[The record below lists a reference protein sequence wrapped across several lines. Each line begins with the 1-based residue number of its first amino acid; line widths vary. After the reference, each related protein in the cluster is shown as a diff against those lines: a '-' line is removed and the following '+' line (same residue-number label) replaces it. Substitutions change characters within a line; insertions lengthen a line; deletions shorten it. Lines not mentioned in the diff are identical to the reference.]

1 MDCGKPDLF
10 WRDAEVLGMKE
21 AVKAARTLDCLG
33 LYCPE
38 PLFQTRENIDQIE
51 PGEILEVITDDPAA
65 EEDLKRFAKR
75 AGHEVVSYEKDGE
88 RMRFLIKR
96 NE

>member
-1 MDCGKPDLF
+1 
-10 WRDAEVLGMKE
+10 MKE
-21 AVKAARTLDCLG
+21 DVKPARTLDCRG

-38 PLFQTRENIDQIE
+38 PLFQTRENIDQIKL
-51 PGEILEVITDDPAA
+51 GEILEVMTDDPAA

-75 AGHEVVSYEKDGE
+75 AGHEVVSLEKGDDH
-88 RMRFLIKR
+88 MRFLIKR

>member
-1 MDCGKPDLF
+1 MT
-10 WRDAEVLGMKE
+10 E

-38 PLFQTRENIDQIE
+38 PLFQTRENIDQIK

-75 AGHEVVSYEKDGE
+75 TGHEIVSFEKNDMQ
-88 RMRFLIKR
+88 MRFLIKR
-96 NE
+96 IE

>member
-1 MDCGKPDLF
+1 
-10 WRDAEVLGMKE
+10 MKE
-21 AVKAARTLDCLG
+21 DVKVVRTLDCLG

-75 AGHEVVSYEKDGE
+75 SGHEVVLYEKSDGQ
-88 RMRFLIKR
+88 MRFLIKR

>member
-1 MDCGKPDLF
+1 MKDDVKP
-10 WRDAEVLGMKE
+10 
-21 AVKAARTLDCLG
+21 ARTLDCVG

-38 PLFQTRENIDQIE
+38 PLLQTRENIDQIE

-75 AGHEVVSYEKDGE
+75 TGHEVVSFEKNDDQ
-88 RMRFLIKR
+88 MRFLIMKR
-96 NE
+96 E

>member
-1 MDCGKPDLF
+1 MKDDVKP
-10 WRDAEVLGMKE
+10 
-21 AVKAARTLDCLG
+21 ARTLDCVG

-38 PLFQTRENIDQIE
+38 PLLQTRENIDQIE

-75 AGHEVVSYEKDGE
+75 TGHEVVSFEKNNDQ
-88 RMRFLIKR
+88 MRFLIMKR
-96 NE
+96 E

>member
-1 MDCGKPDLF
+1 
-10 WRDAEVLGMKE
+10 MKE
-21 AVKAARTLDCLG
+21 DVKPARTLDCLG

-38 PLFQTRENIDQIE
+38 PLFQTRENIDQIK

-75 AGHEVVSYEKDGE
+75 AGHEVVSCEKDDDH
-88 RMRFLIKR
+88 MRFLIKR